1 MDTYPSIYLL
11 KTEKMWVGEIPH
23 LLTLI
28 HKKILDIMS
37 IITLQSVK
45 KDFGIK
51 EILKDANFSIDANDK
66 VGLIG
71 TNGSGKSTLLKM
83 IAGLEPVDSG
93 QISVN
98 SGSKIIYLPQQPDLD
113 ENRTVLEQ
121 VFADSGEQMI
131 LVREYEELSEK
142 LAHYPEDT
150 QLMSRLSSVMQRMDA
165 TGAWEL
171 ETNAKII
178 LSRLGI
184 TDFDAP
190 IATLSGGYRKRIAL
204 ATALLSEPD
213 VLLMDE
219 PTNHLDALSVE
230 WLQSYL
236 NRFRGA
242 LLLITHDRYFLDKV
256 TNRIIEIDRGDI
268 YSYTGNYSYYLEKKA
283 LAEESAVS
291 SQRKHQGVLRR
302 ELEWLKRGPKA
313 RSTKQKARIQRVEA
327 MRETEFKQG
336 LGKVDI
342 STVSRR
348 IGKKVIDLKNI
359 SKAYSDRTLIKD
371 FTYEFSPEDR
381 IGIIGGNGAGKST
394 LMNIITGRIQ
404 PDAGKVEIGTTIHIG
419 YFDQHSEELLTA
431 LNENQRVIDYIKEEG
446 EFVQIAD
453 GTKITASQMLE
464 RFLFPGN
471 QQYAPIHKL
480 SGGEKRRLF
489 LLRVLISAP
498 NVLIL
503 DEPTN
508 DLDVQTLAVLED
520 YLEDFTGSV
529 IAVSHDRYFLDRTV
543 DTIFA
548 LEAEGNI
555 RQYPGNYSVY
565 LDYKKA
571 EEAAQQEATKTQEK
585 PKKFEVQAATQ
596 SKDSDNKKRRG
607 LSNWEKRE
615 FEQLEAKIAQ
625 LETEK
630 AEAETAMNRVSS
642 GNYSQVQKLYEQ
654 VENLKQAIDTATE
667 RWLEL
672 AEMES

>member
-1 MDTYPSIYLL
+1 M
-11 KTEKMWVGEIPH
+11 G
-23 LLTLI
+23 
-28 HKKILDIMS
+28 

-51 EILKDANFSIDANDK
+51 EILRDASFSLDATDK

-83 IAGLEPVDSG
+83 IAGLESIDSG
-93 QISVN
+93 QITFS
-98 SGSKIIYLPQQPDLD
+98 SGAKVIYLPQQPDLD

-121 VFADSGEQMI
+121 IFADSGEHLA
-131 LVREYEELSEK
+131 LVREYEELSHK
-142 LAHYPEDT
+142 LVHHPEDS
-150 QLMSRLSSVMQRMDA
+150 QLMSCLSGVMQSMET

-178 LSRLGI
+178 LTKLGI
-184 TDFDAP
+184 SDFDAV
-190 IATLSGGYRKRIAL
+190 IGTLSGGYRKRIAL

-219 PTNHLDALSVE
+219 PTNHLDAFSVE

-242 LLLITHDRYFLDKV
+242 LLLITHDRYFLDQV

-268 YSYTGNYSYYLEKKA
+268 YTYSGNYSYYLEKKA
-283 LAEESAVS
+283 LAEESAIS
-291 SQRKHQGVLRR
+291 SQRKHKGILRR
-302 ELEWLKRGPKA
+302 ELEWLSRRPKA
-313 RSTKQKARIQRVEA
+313 RSTKQKARIQRVESL
-327 MRETEFKQG
+327 RETEFKQVQ
-336 LGKVDI
+336 GKVDI

-348 IGKKVIDLKNI
+348 IGKKVIELNNI
-359 SKAYSDRTLIKD
+359 SKGYDGRTLIND

-381 IGIIGGNGAGKST
+381 IGIIGGNGTGKST
-394 LMNIITGRIQ
+394 LMDMITRRIQ
-404 PDAGKVEIGTTIHIG
+404 PDSGSVEIGTTIHIG
-419 YFDQHSEELLTA
+419 YFDQHSEELLSA
-431 LNENQRVIDYIKEEG
+431 VDENQRVIDYIKEEG
-446 EFVQIAD
+446 EFVKVSD
-453 GTKITASQMLE
+453 GTQISASQMLE

-471 QQYAPIHKL
+471 QQYAPINKL

-489 LLRVLISAP
+489 LLRILIGAP

-520 YLEDFTGSV
+520 YLEDFPGCV

-548 LEAEGNI
+548 LEEGGNL
-555 RQYPGNYSVY
+555 RKYPGNYSVY

-571 EEAAQQEATKTQEK
+571 EEEAEKQQQTSNILEK
-585 PKKFEVQAATQ
+585 PAAETKVAT
-596 SKDSDNKKRRG
+596 SDSDTENKKRRR

-615 FEQLEAKIAQ
+615 FDELEGKIAK
-625 LETEK
+625 LESEKSEAEK
-630 AEAETAMNRVSS
+630 ALVNVSP
-642 GNYSQVQKLYEQ
+642 GNYTQVQKLYEQ
-654 VENLKQAIDTATE
+654 VENLKQSIDVATE

-672 AEMES
+672 AEME

>member
-1 MDTYPSIYLL
+1 
-11 KTEKMWVGEIPH
+11 
-23 LLTLI
+23 
-28 HKKILDIMS
+28 MS
-37 IITLQSVK
+37 TITLQSVK

-51 EILKDANFSIDANDK
+51 ELLRDASFSLDATDK

-83 IAGLEPVDSG
+83 IAGLESIDSG
-93 QISVN
+93 QITFS
-98 SGSKIIYLPQQPDLD
+98 SGAKVIYLPQQPDLD
-113 ENRTVLEQ
+113 ENHTVLEQ
-121 VFADSGEQMI
+121 IFADSGEHLA
-131 LVREYEELSEK
+131 LVREYEELSHK
-142 LAHYPEDT
+142 LVHHPEDS
-150 QLMSRLSSVMQRMDA
+150 QLMSRLSGVMQRMETA
-165 TGAWEL
+165 GAWEL

-178 LSRLGI
+178 LTKLGI
-184 TDFDAP
+184 SDFDAV
-190 IATLSGGYRKRIAL
+190 IGTLSGGYRKRIAL

-242 LLLITHDRYFLDKV
+242 LLLITHDRYFLDQV

-268 YSYTGNYSYYLEKKA
+268 YTYSGNYSYYLEKKA
-283 LAEESAVS
+283 LAEESAIS
-291 SQRKHQGVLRR
+291 SQRKHKGILRR
-302 ELEWLKRGPKA
+302 ELEWLSRGPKA
-313 RSTKQKARIQRVEA
+313 RSTKQKARIQRVESL
-327 MRETEFKQG
+327 RETEFKQVQ
-336 LGKVDI
+336 GKVDI

-348 IGKKVIDLKNI
+348 IGKKVIELNNV
-359 SKAYSDRTLIKD
+359 SKGYDGRTLIKD

-381 IGIIGGNGAGKST
+381 IGIIGGNGTGKST
-394 LMNIITGRIQ
+394 LMDMITKRIQ
-404 PDAGKVEIGTTIHIG
+404 PDSGIVDIGTTIHIG
-419 YFDQHSEELLTA
+419 YFDQHSEELLSA
-431 LNENQRVIDYIKEEG
+431 VDENQRVIDYIKEEG
-446 EFVQIAD
+446 EFVKVSD
-453 GTKITASQMLE
+453 GTQISASQMLE

-471 QQYAPIHKL
+471 QQYAPINKL

-489 LLRVLISAP
+489 LLRILIGAP

-520 YLEDFTGSV
+520 YLEDFPGCV

-543 DTIFA
+543 DTIFS
-548 LEAEGNI
+548 LEEGGNL
-555 RQYPGNYSVY
+555 RKYPGNYSIY

-571 EEAAQQEATKTQEK
+571 EEEEAKQQQTANTKEK
-585 PKKFEVQAATQ
+585 PKEEVKVAA
-596 SKDSDNKKRRG
+596 SSSDSDNKKRRR

-615 FEQLEAKIAQ
+615 FEELEGKIAK

-630 AEAETAMNRVSS
+630 ATAEKALVNVSA
-642 GNYSQVQKLYEQ
+642 GNYTQVQKLYEQ
-654 VENLKQAIDTATE
+654 VENLKHSIDTATE

-672 AEMES
+672 AEMDA

>member
-1 MDTYPSIYLL
+1 
-11 KTEKMWVGEIPH
+11 
-23 LLTLI
+23 
-28 HKKILDIMS
+28 MS
-37 IITLQSVK
+37 IITLQSIK

-51 EILKDANFSIDANDK
+51 EILNNANFSVDTNDK

-93 QISVN
+93 QIITS
-98 SGSKIIYLPQQPDLD
+98 SGAKIIYLPQQPDLD
-113 ENRTVLEQ
+113 ENCTVLEQ
-121 VFADSGEQMI
+121 VFADSGEQMK
-131 LVREYEELSEK
+131 LVREYEELSDK
-142 LAHYPEDT
+142 LAHYPENT
-150 QLMSRLSSVMQRMDA
+150 QLMSRLSTVMQQMDA

-178 LSRLGI
+178 LTKLGI
-184 TDFDAP
+184 ADFDAP

-268 YSYTGNYSYYLEKKA
+268 YTYTGNYSYYLEKKA
-283 LAEESAVS
+283 LAEESAAS
-291 SQRKHQGVLRR
+291 TQRKHQGVLRR

-313 RSTKQKARIQRVEA
+313 RSTKQKARIQRVHA
-327 MRETEFKQG
+327 MRETEFKQS

-359 SKAYSDRTLIKD
+359 SKAYNDRTLIKD

-404 PDAGKVEIGTTIHIG
+404 PDAGNVEIGATIHIG

-431 LNENQRVIDYIKEEG
+431 LNEDQRVIDYIKEEG

-489 LLRVLISAP
+489 LLRILISAP

-520 YLEDFTGSV
+520 YLEDFSGSV

-543 DTIFA
+543 DTIFV
-548 LEAEGNI
+548 LEEGGNL

-571 EEAAQQEATKTQEK
+571 EEAAQQETIKNNDK
-585 PKKFEVQAATQ
+585 PKNTEVQAANQ
-596 SKDSDNKKRRG
+596 AKDSETKKRRR
-607 LSNWEKRE
+607 LSNWQKRE
-615 FEQLEAKIAQ
+615 FEQLEAKISQ
-625 LETEK
+625 LEAEK
-630 AEAETAMNRVSS
+630 AEAETAMNKVSP
-642 GNYSQVQKLYEQ
+642 GNYSQVQKLYDQ
-654 VENLKQAIDTATE
+654 VETLKKAIDIATE

-672 AEMES
+672 AEIES

>member
-1 MDTYPSIYLL
+1 
-11 KTEKMWVGEIPH
+11 
-23 LLTLI
+23 
-28 HKKILDIMS
+28 MS

-51 EILKDANFSIDANDK
+51 EILKDASFSLDVTDK

-83 IAGLEPVDSG
+83 IAGLEPIDGG
-93 QISVN
+93 QILVN
-98 SGSKIIYLPQQPDLD
+98 SGAKIIYLPQQPDLD
-113 ENRTVLEQ
+113 ENRTVIEQ
-121 VFADSGEQMI
+121 VFADSGEQMN
-131 LVREYEELSEK
+131 LVREYEELSDK
-142 LAHYPEDT
+142 LAHNPEDK
-150 QLMSRLSSVMQRMDA
+150 QLMSRLSVVMQQMDA
-165 TGAWEL
+165 TGAWEI

-178 LSRLGI
+178 LTKLGI
-184 TDFDAP
+184 SDFNA
-190 IATLSGGYRKRIAL
+190 IIGTLSGGYRKRIAL
-204 ATALLSEPD
+204 ATALLREPD

-242 LLLITHDRYFLDKV
+242 LLLITHDRYFLDRV

-268 YSYTGNYSYYLEKKA
+268 FTYTGNYSYYLEKKA
-283 LAEESAVS
+283 LAEESAIS

-302 ELEWLKRGPKA
+302 ELEWLKKGPKA
-313 RSTKQKARIQRVEA
+313 RSTKQKARIDRVHA
-327 MRETEFKQG
+327 MRETEFKQVQ
-336 LGKVDI
+336 GKVDI
-342 STVSRR
+342 STVGRR
-348 IGKKVIDLKNI
+348 IGKKVIELNHI
-359 SKAYSDRTLIKD
+359 SKAYNGRTLIKD
-371 FTYEFSPEDR
+371 FTYEFSPEDH

-394 LMNIITGRIQ
+394 LMDIITGREQ
-404 PDAGKVEIGTTIHIG
+404 PDSGMVDIGSTIHIG

-446 EFVQIAD
+446 EFVKITD
-453 GTKITASQMLE
+453 GTQITASQMLE

-489 LLRVLISAP
+489 LLRILMGAP

-508 DLDVQTLAVLED
+508 DLDVQTLAVLEE
-520 YLEDFTGSV
+520 YLEDFTGCV
-529 IAVSHDRYFLDRTV
+529 IVVSHDRYFLDRTV
-543 DTIFA
+543 DSIFA
-548 LEAEGNI
+548 FESDGTLK
-555 RQYPGNYSVY
+555 QYPGNYSVY

-571 EEAAQQEATKTQEK
+571 EEAALQQAGNTQEK
-585 PKKFEVQAATQ
+585 SKNVEADITSQ
-596 SKDSDNKKRRG
+596 SKDTESKKKRR

-615 FEQLEAKIAQ
+615 YEQLEGKIAQ
-625 LETEK
+625 LESEK
-630 AEAETAMNRVSS
+630 AEAEKALVNATPGS
-642 GNYSQVQKLYEQ
+642 YTQVQKLYEQ
-654 VENLKQAIDTATE
+654 VEALKIAIDEATE

-672 AEMES
+672 AEMDF

>member
-1 MDTYPSIYLL
+1 
-11 KTEKMWVGEIPH
+11 
-23 LLTLI
+23 
-28 HKKILDIMS
+28 MS

-51 EILKDANFSIDANDK
+51 EILKDASFSLDATDK

-93 QISVN
+93 QIITN

-113 ENRTVLEQ
+113 ENHTVLEQ
-121 VFADSGEQMI
+121 IFADSGEQMS
-131 LVREYEELSEK
+131 LVREYEELSDK
-142 LAHYPEDT
+142 LAHYPEDS
-150 QLMSRLSSVMQRMDA
+150 QLMSRLSVVMQRMDA

-178 LSRLGI
+178 LSKLGI
-184 TDFDAP
+184 TDFDAL
-190 IATLSGGYRKRIAL
+190 IGSLSGGYRKRIAL
-204 ATALLSEPD
+204 ATALLSDPD

-242 LLLITHDRYFLDKV
+242 LFLITHDRYFLDKV

-268 YSYTGNYSYYLEKKA
+268 YSYAGNYSYYLEKKA

-291 SQRKHQGVLRR
+291 TQRKHQGVLRR

-313 RSTKQKARIQRVEA
+313 RSTKQKARIQRVHA
-327 MRETEFKQG
+327 MRETQFKQAQ
-336 LGKVDI
+336 GKVDI
-342 STVSRR
+342 STVGRR
-348 IGKKVIDLKNI
+348 IGKKVIDISNI
-359 SKAYSDRTLIKD
+359 SKAYNERTLIKD

-394 LMNIITGRIQ
+394 LMNIITGRVE
-404 PDAGKVEIGTTIHIG
+404 PDSGNVDIGSTIHIG
-419 YFDQHSEELLTA
+419 YFDQHSEELLSA
-431 LNENQRVIDYIKEEG
+431 LDENQRVIDYIKEEG

-489 LLRVLISAP
+489 LLRILISAP

-520 YLEDFTGSV
+520 YLEDFNGCV
-529 IAVSHDRYFLDRTV
+529 IVVSHDRYFLDRTV

-548 LEAEGNI
+548 LEEGGNL

-571 EEAAQQEATKTQEK
+571 EEAQQTTANTKEK
-585 PKKFEVQAATQ
+585 TKNSPETKVTSQTKDIETKKQ
-596 SKDSDNKKRRG
+596 RR

-615 FEQLEAKIAQ
+615 FDQLEGKIAA
-625 LETEK
+625 LEDEK
-630 AEAETAMNRVSS
+630 AQAEQALAKVSP
-642 GNYSQVQKLYEQ
+642 GNYTQVQKLYDQIEA
-654 VENLKQAIDTATE
+654 LKGAIDAATE

-672 AEMES
+672 AEIESSENG

>member
-1 MDTYPSIYLL
+1 
-11 KTEKMWVGEIPH
+11 
-23 LLTLI
+23 
-28 HKKILDIMS
+28 MS

-51 EILKDANFSIDANDK
+51 EILKEASFSLDSNDK

-83 IAGLEPVDSG
+83 IAGLEPIDSG
-93 QISVN
+93 QIITN
-98 SGSKIIYLPQQPDLD
+98 SGAKIIYLPQQPEVD
-113 ENRTVLEQ
+113 ENHTVLEQ
-121 VFADSGEQMI
+121 VFADSGEQMT
-131 LVREYEELSEK
+131 LVREYEELSDK
-142 LAHYPEDT
+142 LAHAPEDK
-150 QLMSRLSSVMQRMDA
+150 QLMSRLSSIMQRMDSIN
-165 TGAWEL
+165 AWEL

-178 LSRLGI
+178 LSQLGI
-184 TDFDAP
+184 TDFNALVG
-190 IATLSGGYRKRIAL
+190 TLSGGYRKRIAL

-213 VLLMDE
+213 LLLMDE
-219 PTNHLDALSVE
+219 PTNHLDANSVE

-236 NRFRGA
+236 NRYRGA

-268 YSYTGNYSYYLEKKA
+268 YTYAGNYSYYLEKKA
-283 LAEESAVS
+283 LAEDSAVS

-313 RSTKQKARIQRVEA
+313 RSTKQKARIDRIQA
-327 MRETEFKQG
+327 MRETEFKQVQ
-336 LGKVDI
+336 GKVDI

-348 IGKKVIDLKNI
+348 IGKKVIEINNV
-359 SKAYSDRTLIKD
+359 SKAYDERTLIKD

-394 LMNIITGRIQ
+394 LLNIITGRTT
-404 PDAGKVEIGTTIHIG
+404 PDAGVVDIGSTIHIG
-419 YFDQHSEELLTA
+419 YFDQHSEELLSA

-446 EFVQIAD
+446 EFISIAD

-489 LLRVLISAP
+489 LLRILMGAP

-520 YLEDFTGSV
+520 YLEDFSGCA

-548 LEAEGNI
+548 FEEGGKI
-555 RQYPGNYSVY
+555 RQFPGNYSVY

-571 EEAAQQEATKTQEK
+571 EEEKQQQSSPTKEKVKNETVNTTPESQENET
-585 PKKFEVQAATQ
+585 KK
-596 SKDSDNKKRRG
+596 KRG

-615 FEQLEAKIAQ
+615 FEQLEKKIAQ

-630 AEAETAMNRVSS
+630 AEAEKAMTKVPP
-642 GNYSQVQKLYEQ
+642 GNYSQVQALYEQ
-654 VENLKQAIDTATE
+654 IETLKQAIDTATE

-672 AEMES
+672 AERES

>member
-1 MDTYPSIYLL
+1 
-11 KTEKMWVGEIPH
+11 
-23 LLTLI
+23 
-28 HKKILDIMS
+28 MS

-51 EILKDANFSIDANDK
+51 EILKEASFSLDPTDK

-83 IAGLEPVDSG
+83 IAGLESIDSG
-93 QISVN
+93 QILVN
-98 SGSKIIYLPQQPDLD
+98 SGAKIVYLPQQPDLD
-113 ENRTVLEQ
+113 ETRTVLEQ
-121 VFADSGEQMI
+121 IFADSGEHMA
-131 LVREYEELSEK
+131 LVREYEELSDK
-142 LAHYPEDT
+142 LAHYPEDS
-150 QLMSRLSSVMQRMDA
+150 QLMSRLSEVMQRMDA
-165 TGAWEL
+165 TGSWEL

-178 LSRLGI
+178 LTKLGI
-184 TDFDAP
+184 SDFDAK
-190 IATLSGGYRKRIAL
+190 IGTLSGGYRKRIAL

-213 VLLMDE
+213 ALLMDE

-236 NRFRGA
+236 NRYRGA
-242 LLLITHDRYFLDKV
+242 LFLITHDRYFLDRV

-268 YSYTGNYSYYLEKKA
+268 YTYTGNYSYYLEKKA
-283 LAEESAVS
+283 LAEESAIS

-313 RSTKQKARIQRVEA
+313 RSTKQKARIDRVHA
-327 MRETEFKQG
+327 MRETQFKQVQ
-336 LGKVDI
+336 GKVDI

-348 IGKKVIDLKNI
+348 IGKKVIELNNI
-359 SKAYSDRTLIKD
+359 SKAYNERTLIKD

-381 IGIIGGNGAGKST
+381 LGIIGGNGAGKST
-394 LMNIITGRIQ
+394 LMDMITGQIQ
-404 PDAGKVEIGTTIHIG
+404 PDSGTIEIGTTIHIG

-431 LNENQRVIDYIKEEG
+431 LNENQRVIDYIKAEG
-446 EFVQIAD
+446 EFIKIAD
-453 GTKITASQMLE
+453 GTQITASQMLE

-489 LLRVLISAP
+489 LLRLLMGAP

-520 YLEDFTGSV
+520 YLEDFSGCV
-529 IAVSHDRYFLDRTV
+529 IIVSHDRYFLDRTV

-548 LEAEGNI
+548 FEEGGVL
-555 RQYPGNYSVY
+555 RQYPGNYSIY
-565 LDYKKA
+565 LDQKKL
-571 EEAAQQEATKTQEK
+571 EEAAQQQPANLKDKSKNVETEKTTPQ
-585 PKKFEVQAATQ
+585 PKEPE
-596 SKDSDNKKRRG
+596 NKKRRR

-615 FEQLEAKIAQ
+615 FEQLEGKIAQ
-625 LETEK
+625 LEAEKTAAEK
-630 AEAETAMNRVSS
+630 ALVNVSA
-642 GNYSQVQKLYEQ
+642 GNYTQVQKLYDQ
-654 VENLKQAIDTATE
+654 VEALKQAIDVATE

-672 AEMES
+672 ADMES